1 MKKFLLLSLSVLFAI
16 ILTGCMK
23 DPEPVDTF
31 NKSEWEKDVTE
42 KVSEIK
48 FTNGTWKF
56 RKYVSY
62 EIHSQFDEYYY
73 GEFVI
78 TNNAQD
84 IEKDLNFTKLTHIVK
99 VNKPLYPKHFKRVYT
114 EEELRELNEEYSNG
128 IKDETDLGISVN
140 KTFNNT
146 VSFEI
151 KGNTENTK
159 FKSSY
164 ILETGFDEV
173 DDKETVIQYYEKI
186 EE

>member
-48 FTNGTWKF
+48 FTNGTWKY
-56 RKYVSY
+56 RKYVY
-62 EIHSQFDEYYY
+62 HKIETDLDEYYY

-84 IEKDLNFTKLTHIVK
+84 IQKDLNFTKLTQIVK
-99 VNKPLYPKHFKRVYT
+99 VNKPLYPKHFKTVYD
-114 EEELRELNEEYSNG
+114 EERLRQLNEENGNG
-128 IKDETDLGISVN
+128 IKDETDLGISAN
-140 KTFNNT
+140 KTFNNAFD
-146 VSFEI
+146 FEI

-164 ILETGFDEV
+164 ILEFEFEGSDEN
-173 DDKETVIQYYEKI
+173 ETIIQYYEKI

>member
-16 ILTGCMK
+16 IFTGCQK

-31 NKSEWEKDVTE
+31 NKKEWEKDVTE
-42 KVSEIK
+42 NLSEIK
-48 FTNGTWKF
+48 FTNGTWKY

-62 EIHSQFDEYYY
+62 EKHPQADEYYY

-78 TNNAQD
+78 TNDAKD
-84 IEKDLNFTKLTHIVK
+84 IQTDLNFTKLTHIVK
-99 VNKPLYPKHFKRVYT
+99 VNKPLYPKHFKTVYT
-114 EEELRELNEEYSNG
+114 EERLRVLNEENGNG
-128 IKDETDLGISVN
+128 IKDESNLGISVD
-140 KTFNNT
+140 KTFGNT

-151 KGNTENTK
+151 KGNTGNTK

-164 ILETGFDEV
+164 INEIGYDDT
-173 DDKETVIQYYEKI
+173 DDKETVVQYYEKI